1 MCGHPNTLE
10 IKTIYFY
17 IIKRIPYVS
26 LHGSYH
32 QKITDHLDCH
42 LAIQL
47 VTISFILSQENSID
61 SRIDES
67 ISQMRTHIIN
77 KNPESIAQI
86 TELLSRWRAIE
97 PDDEIV
103 EHVLFNANYG
113 CNFYSRNLKSLK
125 RWIKKNS
132 QGSKLHKAISQ
143 EDIDLIKANP
153 NLLFL
158 MGHGFLSH
166 SHPYNPEVDT
176 FRTAEYQ
183 FIDVKP
189 TETIADIGSG
199 SGDHILTLAV
209 MYPINGIYIN
219 EIEQELVDFL
229 QYRVHFLQGLLMQ
242 DGREI
247 EVKVGTDIEVNIPKE
262 EVDLVIVR
270 NTYHHFSMKSKMME
284 SIISSLSS
292 DGRIIIIEP
301 LASKDKQ
308 ANCNLKMDYQDI
320 INGLRSHD
328 ISISRES
335 IIEGTLF
342 LELKN

>member
-47 VTISFILSQENSID
+47 VTISFILSQENS
-61 SRIDES
+61 
-67 ISQMRTHIIN
+67 
-77 KNPESIAQI
+77 
-86 TELLSRWRAIE
+86 
-97 PDDEIV
+97 
-103 EHVLFNANYG
+103 
-113 CNFYSRNLKSLK
+113 
-125 RWIKKNS
+125 
-132 QGSKLHKAISQ
+132 
-143 EDIDLIKANP
+143 
-153 NLLFL
+153 
-158 MGHGFLSH
+158 
-166 SHPYNPEVDT
+166 
-176 FRTAEYQ
+176 
-183 FIDVKP
+183 
-189 TETIADIGSG
+189 
-199 SGDHILTLAV
+199 
-209 MYPINGIYIN
+209 NGIYIN

-292 DGRIIIIEP
+292 DGRIIIIKP

>member
-32 QKITDHLDCH
+32 Q
-42 LAIQL
+42 
-47 VTISFILSQENSID
+47 
-61 SRIDES
+61 
-67 ISQMRTHIIN
+67 
-77 KNPESIAQI
+77 
-86 TELLSRWRAIE
+86 
-97 PDDEIV
+97 DDEIV

-153 NLLFL
+153 NLLFS

-209 MYPINGIYIN
+209 MYPNNGIYIN

-247 EVKVGTDIEVNIPKE
+247 EVKVGTDIEVNIPK
-262 EVDLVIVR
+262 DCLLYTSPSPR
-270 NTYHHFSMKSKMME
+270 DRTRSRMP
-284 SIISSLSS
+284 SS
-292 DGRIIIIEP
+292 
-301 LASKDKQ
+301 A
-308 ANCNLKMDYQDI
+308 
-320 INGLRSHD
+320 
-328 ISISRES
+328 
-335 IIEGTLF
+335 
-342 LELKN
+342 